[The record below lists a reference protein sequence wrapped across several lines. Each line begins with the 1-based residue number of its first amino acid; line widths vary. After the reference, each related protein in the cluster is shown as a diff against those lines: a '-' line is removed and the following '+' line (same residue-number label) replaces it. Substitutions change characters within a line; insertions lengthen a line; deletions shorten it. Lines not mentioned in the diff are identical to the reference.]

1 MFTTRIMIGLAMVA
15 GLLLT
20 RVMKLFNLPNVTG
33 YLIAGLLI
41 GVGSLGGQVMDG
53 PVDIGVLLKG
63 EALPQGCY
71 RLRTLGRGG
80 IVQIH
85 QGLPVHSTGKGGKLT
100 ANLCEG
106 HSHWISLQ
114 IYINLRYD

>member
-1 MFTTRIMIGLAMVA
+1 MPAEREITIRDLLSHSSGLQQ
-15 GLLLT
+15 G
-20 RVMKLFNLPNVTG
+20 
-33 YLIAGLLI
+33 IAGLLVS
-41 GVGSLGGQVMDG
+41 VGSQGGQVMDG